1 MVPQTPSRYYQASPA
16 PERAPRAK
24 NGQAAVPD
32 IFELSGLAC
41 KSGSHASPWDPSRA
55 LVDARKKRR
64 AYFSLQQNPALWVK
78 SIAATRGRVRGHTH
92 RSDRVPLRERRVFKP
107 RLRGRRNAGLRR
119 NSRPLAAASTA
130 APAPRLQSA
139 ARRPLPAQTSQ
150 LSAWKSAQEL
160 ARRLR
165 KRRAA
170 TDDGRAHQFRTA
182 STHRRCCHR

>member
-1 MVPQTPSRYYQASPA
+1 MEPRPPLCYSQASPA
-16 PERAPRAK
+16 PERVPRPIM
-24 NGQAAVPD
+24 V
-32 IFELSGLAC
+32 ELLCPTFLKPSVGASM
-41 KSGSHASPWDPSRA
+41 SGSHARPWDPSRA
-55 LVDARKKRR
+55 LADAREKRR
-64 AYFSLQQNPALWVK
+64 AYFSAGKKPATQPKFDSRLERTSAWD
-78 SIAATRGRVRGHTH
+78 ITH
-92 RSDRVPLRERRVFKP
+92 RRSRLAARERVFTP
-107 RLRGRRNAGLRR
+107 RQRGRRNAGLRR

-170 TDDGRAHQFRTA
+170 KDDGLARQFRTA
-182 STHRRCCHR
+182 STHGRCCHR